1 MLRWR
6 LHRTYESFK
15 PLRNNPEIPA
25 FNRVLE
31 QVRALTFAPKFRR
44 AQPYLTGATRPSM
57 VHTINLQAPR
67 TCRKLVS
74 EEFAPEHRCGSPITK
89 CSAKICASSVSRV
102 INGLRLLAVISGL
115 CCRYVQIRCY
125 TILLIQRFLA
135 RVSHCS
141 PQQRKQ
147 IARCKT
153 KQHNKLDSAFSGHI
167 MEKPH
172 SIGET

>member
-102 INGLRLLAVISGL
+102 INGLRLLAVTSGA
-115 CCRYVQIRCY
+115 RG
-125 TILLIQRFLA
+125 LLQVRADQMLHDLVNRA
-135 RVSHCS
+135 VLSS
-141 PQQRKQ
+141 
-147 IARCKT
+147 CKPLLSSAA
-153 KQHNKLDSAFSGHI
+153 QADSSMQNEAAQ
-167 MEKPH
+167 
-172 SIGET
+172 